1 VSNTN
6 ELTELF
12 DTDTAETTSMLDRMR
27 GMGLLLVARQPEDH
41 WSIVVKLTAHGQS
54 VVQTL

>member
-1 VSNTN
+1 
-6 ELTELF
+6 
-12 DTDTAETTSMLDRMR
+12 MLDRMR

-41 WSIVVKLTAHGQS
+41 RSIVVKLTAHGQS